1 LVKLDFIGGVQ
12 VEDLTET
19 VVEGIAVKAASGSEF
34 GSGPDDA
41 GHDHGDDQIAL
52 SAWSGVED
60 VLQVKV
66 TQTTQD
72 GGNMAMRQGAR
83 DVEGV
88 GQRGRGGSQR
98 AGQGQAERFN
108 LPRGEMS
115 DVGDGAS
122 LDFAFK
128 TIGFAEEDGGRG
140 VAVRYGGNVHA
151 YIIIN
156 HACNCKHKY
165 QNTCLHFTAK
175 KRPTS
180 IKTKRFP
187 NLAVRTSA

>member
-19 VVEGIAVKAASGSEF
+19 VVEGIAVKAASGSEL
-34 GSGPDDA
+34 GSGLDDA
-41 GHDHGDDQIAL
+41 GNDHGDDEIAL

-60 VLQVKV
+60 VIQVKV

-72 GGNMAMRQGAR
+72 GGNMAMRQGAG

-98 AGQGQAERFN
+98 AGQGQAEDFN
-108 LPRGEMS
+108 LLRDEMS

-122 LDFAFK
+122 LDFAVE
-128 TIGFAEEDGGRG
+128 TIGFAKEDGGRG
-140 VAVRYGGNVHA
+140 AAVGYGGDVHA

-156 HACNCKHKY
+156 CRQH
-165 QNTCLHFTAK
+165 
-175 KRPTS
+175 S
-180 IKTKRFP
+180 
-187 NLAVRTSA
+187 